1 MTEDDLSTR
10 QVQPLA
16 EADLNDPVVASLG
29 RAIDPPS
36 RPVQALQAVGRGI
49 QSLGRWGPE
58 SWVSLAIVAGCVLF
72 TFAQLSPSDIL
83 SSSTPAGGD
92 MGAHVWGPA
101 YMRDHLLPSFRV
113 TGWTQDW
120 YAGFPAYHFYMVLPS
135 LAIALLSFILPY
147 GLAFKLVAVSGLL
160 TLPIACWAF
169 GRLTRLPFPVSPLLA
184 VGATAFLF
192 DRSFSIYGGN
202 IPSTLAGEFAF
213 SISLSFA
220 IVFLGVVGRGL
231 ETGRQRVIAPIL
243 LALTGLCHLI
253 PFLFAIGGISQRS
266 LFE

>member
-1 MTEDDLSTR
+1 
-10 QVQPLA
+10 
-16 EADLNDPVVASLG
+16 
-29 RAIDPPS
+29 
-36 RPVQALQAVGRGI
+36 
-49 QSLGRWGPE
+49 
-58 SWVSLAIVAGCVLF
+58 
-72 TFAQLSPSDIL
+72 
-83 SSSTPAGGD
+83 
-92 MGAHVWGPA
+92 
-101 YMRDHLLPSFRV
+101 MRDHLLPSFRV

-202 IPSTLAGEFAF
+202 IASTRAGEFAF

-253 PFLFAIGGISQRS
+253 PLLEVDSGTKSCARGNQDDTSNRFLSMKIVQSFAKVRDHFSGYCVVRLGNVENDRS
-266 LFE
+266 ARSTLFNSNSHFPSDWWDPQEGVALRWMARKI